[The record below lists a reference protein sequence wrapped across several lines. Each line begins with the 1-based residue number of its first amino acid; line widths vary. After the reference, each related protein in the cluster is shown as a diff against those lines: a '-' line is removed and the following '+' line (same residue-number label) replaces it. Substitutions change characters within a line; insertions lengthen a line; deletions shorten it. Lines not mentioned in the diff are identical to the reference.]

1 MWVVYA
7 YCLRSSKTADRIFFF
22 LILLV
27 ALLWASFL
35 MYKGQMVEMS
45 VLLAITSVFISIFS
59 FTHCTQHRT
68 WIIFYLIVFVA
79 ILCASFLLVRG
90 AMIWVSILLFIVAG
104 CTTIFSFLLL
114 EPKPGEPA
122 SP

>member
-1 MWVVYA
+1 M
-7 YCLRSSKTADRIFFF
+7 
-22 LILLV
+22 LLV

-79 ILCASFLLVRG
+79 ILWASFLMVRG
-90 AMIWVSILLFIVAG
+90 AMIWVSTLLFIVAG
-104 CTTIFSFLLL
+104 CTTIFSFLLIG
-114 EPKPGEPA
+114 PKTVEPA
-122 SP
+122 IP